1 MSTNFL
7 RSHLKS
13 SHKDL
18 FKKLE
23 DADKKNKNF
32 ASVGVGQKF
41 LANQ

>member
-7 RSHLKS
+7 GTHLKS
-13 SHKDL
+13 YHKDL

-32 ASVGVGQKF
+32 APVGQKF
-41 LANQ
+41 FANQ